1 MFKLILKDAQLVLK
15 KDPATKTLWE
25 ALFFSPG
32 VRALFY
38 YRLAHYYYQRQ
49 RFFFARFLTHRGR
62 KITGIEIHPGA
73 TIGEG
78 LFIDHGMGVVI
89 GETAIIGNHVT
100 LFHGVTLGGIGR
112 SQTDKRHPTVEDGVI
127 IGAGAKILGNI
138 TIGRGA
144 KIGANAVVLD
154 DIPPYQTAVGVPA
167 RVVKEKNNAYLYVI

>member
-32 VRALFY
+32 VKALFY

-49 RFFFARFLTHRGR
+49 RFLFARFLTHRGR

-112 SQTDKRHPTVEDGVI
+112 SQTDRKS
-127 IGAGAKILGNI
+127 
-138 TIGRGA
+138 
-144 KIGANAVVLD
+144 VV
-154 DIPPYQTAVGVPA
+154 
-167 RVVKEKNNAYLYVI
+167 